1 MKTNTSYIHEYDILD
16 DINECVNITIDS
28 ANSAYYSY
36 EAALRHADLLGFF
49 ENASDSEV
57 FMEKEKMGF
66 FEKIGTA
73 IINLIKKIA
82 DAIKNF
88 ASRFQKKTEE
98 IKTDQEIVSQILQEH
113 PDVKNEVCRGIKNE
127 WFTYHDVAQYEKD
140 IVGLCNMLEQHAI
153 DHVTFKEKAAAALKK
168 FASNGQ
174 IIITAGT
181 TLAAG
186 IAVVPKIV
194 NQYKAAK
201 TSLESLKKDSEK
213 KGKKWKAGSG
223 YIGEAESNN
232 VDPKTASLI
241 ISEYSKAVSEITKEQ
256 TNVLQG
262 YNVVDA
268 NLKAVANKYK

>member
-1 MKTNTSYIHEYDILD
+1 MLD

-113 PDVKNEVCRGIKNE
+113 PNVKNEVCRGIKNE

-140 IVGLCNMLEQHAI
+140 IVGLCNMLEQRAI

-168 FASNGQ
+168 FTSNAQ
-174 IIITAGT
+174 IIVTAGS

-186 IAVVPKIV
+186 IAIVPRII

-213 KGKKWKAGSG
+213 KGKKWKASSG
-223 YIGEAESNN
+223 YIKEAESNN

-262 YNVVDA
+262 YNVIDA